1 MTFSV
6 TSWCIHSAWSGICAC
21 LCKIKMN
28 ASCNR
33 QRLIKVAEA
42 ALYLSRCP
50 VVLWYLIIS
59 FPDNDLAVSIL
70 PHCLAL
76 CLNVTF
82 FQRWPPFVTSELS
95 TTRAT
100 NGNWTPPSMALAPAH
115 NSRYAGVA
123 GGGESKGGR
132 KVEGRARAN
141 ALCIPNI

>member
-6 TSWCIHSAWSGICAC
+6 TSWCIHSAPSGICAC

-28 ASCNR
+28 AGRNR

-82 FQRWPPFVTSELS
+82 FQRWPPFVTFELS
-95 TTRAT
+95 TTRARHE
-100 NGNWTPPSMALAPAH
+100 NWTPPSMALALVN
-115 NSRYAGVA
+115 NSRYACR
-123 GGGESKGGR
+123 GGGEEVGESKGLRWGGAWGQR
-132 KVEGRARAN
+132 FMH
-141 ALCIPNI
+141 P